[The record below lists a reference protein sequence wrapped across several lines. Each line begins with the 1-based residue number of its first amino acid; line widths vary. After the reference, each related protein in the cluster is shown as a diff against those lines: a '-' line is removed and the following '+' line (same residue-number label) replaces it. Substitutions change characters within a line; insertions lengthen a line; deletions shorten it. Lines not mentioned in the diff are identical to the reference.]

1 MEKGE
6 NMGATFKTIAMEAL
20 NLPKDQR
27 LTLAHRILTSVEP
40 VPGQAVA
47 AAWERE
53 IRERIRRY
61 DAGLTKDVS
70 AAQVFAELDEKLRV

>member
-1 MEKGE
+1 
-6 NMGATFKTIAMEAL
+6 
-20 NLPKDQR
+20 
-27 LTLAHRILTSVEP
+27 LAHRILTSVEP